1 MRKYKKKL
9 LFVNES
15 LALAGGE
22 KSLIAL
28 LSKLD
33 PNKYEIDLQLFKY
46 GEELDAFI
54 PEHVNILPPLP
65 YTQFVTKG
73 WFKNIGTLINL
84 STIGFFISKLTYS
97 INIRRGAYNHPE
109 KSQIYWKAAAN
120 SLTVSNKKYDVAIAY
135 AQGIPTY
142 YVIDKT
148 EAKRK
153 IAWVNTNVDFPPVN
167 KIFQKSYYKKYDV
180 IVPVSEITKEHLNNV
195 FPQLRSKY
203 YTIYDMID
211 YASILNMASLK
222 TVNFNKK
229 IFNILTV
236 SRLNQYMK
244 GFDITLQVCKILKER
259 GVIFH
264 WYVLGEGSY
273 REKIQE
279 FVAANKLESFI
290 TLLGT
295 NSNPYPYYKSA
306 DLYVQTSRKEGF
318 GISIAEARL
327 LNLPVV
333 TTRFDTVFM
342 QMVHGKNG
350 LVVDIDANAVADAIE
365 RMMNDQQLYDS
376 IVEYLKLEQ
385 KENYESVEK
394 FDRLINNRISKDRTK
409 RKL

>member
-1 MRKYKKKL
+1 MKKYKKKL

-46 GEELDAFI
+46 GKELDAFI

-97 INIRRGAYNHPE
+97 INIRRGTYNHPE

-211 YASILNMASLK
+211 YAYILNMASLK
-222 TVNFNKK
+222 TINFNKK

-264 WYVLGEGSY
+264 WHVLGEGSY

-279 FVAANKLESFI
+279 FVVVNKLESFI

-350 LVVDIDANAVADAIE
+350 LVVDINATAVANAIE
-365 RMMNDQQLYDS
+365 LLMKNKQLYKS
-376 IVEYLKLEQ
+376 IIEYQKQEQ

-394 FDRLINNRISKDRTK
+394 FDRLIN
-409 RKL
+409 KLCVPI

>member
-1 MRKYKKKL
+1 
-9 LFVNES
+9 
-15 LALAGGE
+15 
-22 KSLIAL
+22 
-28 LSKLD
+28 
-33 PNKYEIDLQLFKY
+33 
-46 GEELDAFI
+46 
-54 PEHVNILPPLP
+54 LPPLP

-211 YASILNMASLK
+211 YAYILNMASLK

-279 FVAANKLESFI
+279 FVAVNKLESFI

-333 TTRFDTVFM
+333 TTRFDAVFM
-342 QMVHGKNG
+342 QMIHLHLMKKQV
-350 LVVDIDANAVADAIE
+350 II
-365 RMMNDQQLYDS
+365 
-376 IVEYLKLEQ
+376 
-385 KENYESVEK
+385 
-394 FDRLINNRISKDRTK
+394 
-409 RKL
+409 

>member
-279 FVAANKLESFI
+279 FVAVNKLESFI

-350 LVVDIDANAVADAIE
+350 LVVDINATAVANAIE
-365 RMMNDQQLYDS
+365 LLMKNKQLYNA
-376 IVEYLKLEQ
+376 IIEYQKQEQ

-394 FDRLINNRISKDRTK
+394 FDRLIN
-409 RKL
+409 KLCVPI

>member
-1 MRKYKKKL
+1 MKKYKKKL

-46 GEELDAFI
+46 GKELDAFI

-211 YASILNMASLK
+211 YAYILNMASLK

-279 FVAANKLESFI
+279 FVAVNKLESFI

-350 LVVDIDANAVADAIE
+350 LVVDINATAVANAIE
-365 RMMNDQQLYDS
+365 LLMKNKQLYNA
-376 IVEYLKLEQ
+376 IIKYQKQEQ

-394 FDRLINNRISKDRTK
+394 FDRLIN
-409 RKL
+409 KLCVSI

>member
-46 GEELDAFI
+46 GKELDAFI

-279 FVAANKLESFI
+279 FVAVNKLESFI

-350 LVVDIDANAVADAIE
+350 LVVDINATAVANAIE
-365 RMMNDQQLYDS
+365 LLMKNKQLYNA
-376 IVEYLKLEQ
+376 IIEYQKQEQ

-394 FDRLINNRISKDRTK
+394 FDRLIN
-409 RKL
+409 KLCVSI

>member
-1 MRKYKKKL
+1 MKKYKKKL

-46 GEELDAFI
+46 GKELDAFI

-264 WYVLGEGSY
+264 WHVLGEGSY

-279 FVAANKLESFI
+279 FVVVNKLESFI

-350 LVVDIDANAVADAIE
+350 LVVDINATAVANAIE
-365 RMMNDQQLYDS
+365 LLMKNKQLYKS
-376 IVEYLKLEQ
+376 IIEYQKQEQ

-394 FDRLINNRISKDRTK
+394 FDRLIN
-409 RKL
+409 KLCVPI

>member
-46 GEELDAFI
+46 GKELDAFI

-211 YASILNMASLK
+211 YAYILNMASLK

-279 FVAANKLESFI
+279 FVAVNKLESFI

-350 LVVDIDANAVADAIE
+350 LVVDINATAVANAIE
-365 RMMNDQQLYDS
+365 LLMKNKQLYNA
-376 IVEYLKLEQ
+376 IIKYQKQEQ
-385 KENYESVEK
+385 KENYESVKK
-394 FDRLINNRISKDRTK
+394 FDRLIN
-409 RKL
+409 KLCVTI

>member
-1 MRKYKKKL
+1 MKKYKKKL

-46 GEELDAFI
+46 GKELDAFI

-211 YASILNMASLK
+211 YAYILNMASLK

-279 FVAANKLESFI
+279 FVAVNKLESFI

-350 LVVDIDANAVADAIE
+350 LVVDINATAVANAIE
-365 RMMNDQQLYDS
+365 LLMKNKQLYNA
-376 IVEYLKLEQ
+376 IIEYQKQEQ
-385 KENYESVEK
+385 KENYESVKK
-394 FDRLINNRISKDRTK
+394 FDRLIN
-409 RKL
+409 KLCVTI

>member
-1 MRKYKKKL
+1 MKSFNL
-9 LFVNES
+9 L
-15 LALAGGE
+15 
-22 KSLIAL
+22 I
-28 LSKLD
+28 
-33 PNKYEIDLQLFKY
+33 
-46 GEELDAFI
+46 
-54 PEHVNILPPLP
+54 
-65 YTQFVTKG
+65 
-73 WFKNIGTLINL
+73 KNFLKAYWRNL
-84 STIGFFISKLTYS
+84 IGFFISKLTYS

-167 KIFQKSYYKKYDV
+167 KVFQKSYYKKYDV

-195 FPQLRSKY
+195 FPELRSKY

-211 YASILNMASLK
+211 YANILNIASLK

-264 WYVLGEGSY
+264 WHVLGEGSY

-279 FVAANKLESFI
+279 FVVVNKLESFI

-350 LVVDIDANAVADAIE
+350 LVVDINATAVANAIE
-365 RMMNDQQLYDS
+365 LLMKNKQLYKS
-376 IVEYLKLEQ
+376 IIEYQKQEQ

-394 FDRLINNRISKDRTK
+394 FDRLIN
-409 RKL
+409 KLCVPI